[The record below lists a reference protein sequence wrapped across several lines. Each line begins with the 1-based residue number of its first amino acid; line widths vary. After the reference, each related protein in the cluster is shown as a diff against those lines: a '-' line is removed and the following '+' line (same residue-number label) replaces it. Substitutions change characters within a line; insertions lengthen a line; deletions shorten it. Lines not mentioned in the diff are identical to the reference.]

1 MNTMNSSIKP
11 IRICMAAVL
20 ALMMCLFSV
29 STVLAD
35 PTVDDPG
42 TTGEDLPIVDETFMD
57 DPHGAYINLVA
68 EVPEGFRGSVSVML
82 RNEDTDEMHTITV
95 FRVTSYSSDSDLLP
109 YGKYSVEQ
117 VFTSESSL
125 AYEAFVDEDTIDLT
139 SNYTLHA
146 KVVHNEAGQAYIDGN
161 SDVDKRPSDITAGTD
176 TSSQPTDTGA
186 LEPDDSIGT
195 DQTPAPDK
203 DSKADQQQN
212 TPADGQPESKG
223 SVVAYVLKVILGTAV
238 FVTIVFGTVYIVRKK
253 QGL

>member
-1 MNTMNSSIKP
+1 M
-11 IRICMAAVL
+11 
-20 ALMMCLFSV
+20 
-29 STVLAD
+29 
-35 PTVDDPG
+35 
-42 TTGEDLPIVDETFMD
+42 
-57 DPHGAYINLVA
+57 Y
-68 EVPEGFRGSVSVML
+68 
-82 RNEDTDEMHTITV
+82 TITV
-95 FRVTSYSSDSDLLP
+95 FRVTSYSSDSELLP
-109 YGKYSVEQ
+109 YGKYSVERA
-117 VFTSESSL
+117 FTSENSL

-161 SDVDKRPSDITAGTD
+161 SDVDKRPSDNTAGTD
-176 TSSQPTDTGA
+176 TSTGA
-186 LEPDDSIGT
+186 LEPDDTTGT

-212 TPADGQPESKG
+212 TPADDQPESKG

>member
-1 MNTMNSSIKP
+1 MNTMNSSFKP

-20 ALMMCLFSV
+20 ALVMCLFTV

-35 PTVDDPG
+35 PTVEDPG

-82 RNEDTDEMHTITV
+82 RNEETGEMYTITV
-95 FRVTSYSSDSDLLP
+95 FRVTSYSSDSELLP
-109 YGKYSVEQ
+109 YGKYSVERA
-117 VFTSESSL
+117 FTSENSL

-161 SDVDKRPSDITAGTD
+161 SDVDKRPSDNTAGTD
-176 TSSQPTDTGA
+176 TSTGS
-186 LEPDDSIGT
+186 LEPDDTTGI

-212 TPADGQPESKG
+212 TPADDQPESKG

>member
-1 MNTMNSSIKP
+1 MNTMNSNFKP

-20 ALMMCLFSV
+20 ALVMCLFTV

-35 PTVDDPG
+35 PTVEDPG

-82 RNEDTDEMHTITV
+82 RNEETGEMYTITV
-95 FRVTSYSSDSDLLP
+95 FRVTSYSSDSELLP
-109 YGKYSVEQ
+109 YGKYSVERA
-117 VFTSESSL
+117 FTSENSL
-125 AYEAFVDEDTIDLT
+125 AYEAFVDEDSIDLT

-161 SDVDKRPSDITAGTD
+161 SDVDKRSSDNTAGTD
-176 TSSQPTDTGA
+176 TSTGA
-186 LEPDDSIGT
+186 LEPDDSTGT

-212 TPADGQPESKG
+212 TPADDQPESKG
-223 SVVAYVLKVILGTAV
+223 SVVAYVLKVILGTSV

>member
-1 MNTMNSSIKP
+1 MNTMNSNFKP

-20 ALMMCLFSV
+20 ALVMCLFTV

-35 PTVDDPG
+35 PTVEDPG

-82 RNEDTDEMHTITV
+82 RNEETGEMYTITV
-95 FRVTSYSSDSDLLP
+95 FRVTSYSSDSELLP
-109 YGKYSVEQ
+109 YGKYSVERA
-117 VFTSESSL
+117 FTSENSL
-125 AYEAFVDEDTIDLT
+125 AYEAFVDEDSIDLT

-161 SDVDKRPSDITAGTD
+161 SDVDKRSSDNTAGTD
-176 TSSQPTDTGA
+176 TSTGA
-186 LEPDDSIGT
+186 LEPDDSTGT

-212 TPADGQPESKG
+212 TPADDQPESKG

>member
-1 MNTMNSSIKP
+1 MNTMNSNFKP
-11 IRICMAAVL
+11 IRICMVAVL
-20 ALMMCLFSV
+20 ALVMCLFTV

-35 PTVDDPG
+35 PTVEDPG

-82 RNEDTDEMHTITV
+82 RNEETGEMYTITV
-95 FRVTSYSSDSDLLP
+95 FRVTSYSSDSELLP
-109 YGKYSVEQ
+109 YGKYSVERA
-117 VFTSESSL
+117 FTSENSL
-125 AYEAFVDEDTIDLT
+125 AYEAFVDEDSIDLT

-161 SDVDKRPSDITAGTD
+161 SDVDKRSSDNTAGTD
-176 TSSQPTDTGA
+176 TSTGA
-186 LEPDDSIGT
+186 LEPDDSTGT

-212 TPADGQPESKG
+212 TPADEQPESKG

>member
-1 MNTMNSSIKP
+1 MNTMNSNFKP

-20 ALMMCLFSV
+20 ALVMCLFTV

-35 PTVDDPG
+35 PTVEDPG

-82 RNEDTDEMHTITV
+82 RNEETGEMYTITV
-95 FRVTSYSSDSDLLP
+95 FRVTSYSSDSELLP
-109 YGKYSVEQ
+109 YGKYSVERA
-117 VFTSESSL
+117 FTSENSL
-125 AYEAFVDEDTIDLT
+125 AYEAFVDEDSIDLT

-161 SDVDKRPSDITAGTD
+161 SDVDKRSSDNTAGTD
-176 TSSQPTDTGA
+176 TSTGA
-186 LEPDDSIGT
+186 LEPDDSTGT

-212 TPADGQPESKG
+212 TPADEQPESKG
-223 SVVAYVLKVILGTAV
+223 SVVAYVLKVLLGTAV

>member
-1 MNTMNSSIKP
+1 MNTMNSNFKP

-20 ALMMCLFSV
+20 ALVMCLFTV

-35 PTVDDPG
+35 PTVEDPG

-82 RNEDTDEMHTITV
+82 RNEETGEMYTITV
-95 FRVTSYSSDSDLLP
+95 FRVTSYSSDSELLP
-109 YGKYSVEQ
+109 YGKYSVERA
-117 VFTSESSL
+117 FTSENSL
-125 AYEAFVDEDTIDLT
+125 AYEAFVDEDSIDLT

-161 SDVDKRPSDITAGTD
+161 SDVDKRSSDNTAGTD
-176 TSSQPTDTGA
+176 TSTGA
-186 LEPDDSIGT
+186 LEPDDSTGT

-212 TPADGQPESKG
+212 TPAVEQPESKG

>member
-1 MNTMNSSIKP
+1 MNTMNSSFKP

-20 ALMMCLFSV
+20 ALVMCLFTV

-35 PTVDDPG
+35 PTVEDPG

-82 RNEDTDEMHTITV
+82 RNEETGEMYTITV
-95 FRVTSYSSDSDLLP
+95 FRVTSYSSDSELLP
-109 YGKYSVEQ
+109 YGKYSVERA
-117 VFTSESSL
+117 FTSENSL

-161 SDVDKRPSDITAGTD
+161 SDVDKRPSDNTAGTG
-176 TSSQPTDTGA
+176 TSTGV
-186 LEPDDSIGT
+186 LEPDDSTGT

-212 TPADGQPESKG
+212 TPADDQPESKG

>member
-20 ALMMCLFSV
+20 ALVMCLFSV

-82 RNEDTDEMHTITV
+82 RNEDTGEMHTITV
-95 FRVTSYSSDSDLLP
+95 FRVTSYSSDSELLP
-109 YGKYSVEQ
+109 YGKYSVERA
-117 VFTSESSL
+117 FTSENSL
-125 AYEAFVDEDTIDLT
+125 AYEAFVDEDSIDLT

-161 SDVDKRPSDITAGTD
+161 SDVDKRSSDNTAGTD
-176 TSSQPTDTGA
+176 TSTGA
-186 LEPDDSIGT
+186 LEPDDSTGT

-212 TPADGQPESKG
+212 TPADEQPESKG

>member
-1 MNTMNSSIKP
+1 MNTMNSSFKP

-20 ALMMCLFSV
+20 ALVMCLFTV

-35 PTVDDPG
+35 PTVEDPG

-82 RNEDTDEMHTITV
+82 RNEETGEMYTITV
-95 FRVTSYSSDSDLLP
+95 FRVTSYSSDSELLP
-109 YGKYSVEQ
+109 YGKYSVERA
-117 VFTSESSL
+117 FTSENSL

-161 SDVDKRPSDITAGTD
+161 SDVDKRSSDNTAGTD
-176 TSSQPTDTGA
+176 TSTGA
-186 LEPDDSIGT
+186 LEPDDSTGT

-212 TPADGQPESKG
+212 TPADEQPESKG

>member
-1 MNTMNSSIKP
+1 MNTMNSNFKP

-20 ALMMCLFSV
+20 ALVMCLFTV
-29 STVLAD
+29 STVLAA
-35 PTVDDPG
+35 PTVEDPG

-82 RNEDTDEMHTITV
+82 RNEETGEMYTITV
-95 FRVTSYSSDSDLLP
+95 FRVTSYSSDSELLP
-109 YGKYSVEQ
+109 YGKYSVERA
-117 VFTSESSL
+117 FTSENSL
-125 AYEAFVDEDTIDLT
+125 AYEAFVDEDSIDLT

-161 SDVDKRPSDITAGTD
+161 SDVDKRSSDNTAGTD
-176 TSSQPTDTGA
+176 TSTGA
-186 LEPDDSIGT
+186 LEPDDSTGT

-212 TPADGQPESKG
+212 TPADEQPESKG

>member
-1 MNTMNSSIKP
+1 MNTMNSNFKP

-20 ALMMCLFSV
+20 ALVMCLFTV

-35 PTVDDPG
+35 PTVEDPG

-82 RNEDTDEMHTITV
+82 RNEETGEMYTITV
-95 FRVTSYSSDSDLLP
+95 FRVTSYSSDSELLP
-109 YGKYSVEQ
+109 YGKYSVERA
-117 VFTSESSL
+117 FTSENSL
-125 AYEAFVDEDTIDLT
+125 AYEAFVDEDSIDLT

-161 SDVDKRPSDITAGTD
+161 YDVDKRSSDNTAGTD
-176 TSSQPTDTGA
+176 TSTGA
-186 LEPDDSIGT
+186 LEPDDSTGT

-212 TPADGQPESKG
+212 TPADDQPESKG

>member
-1 MNTMNSSIKP
+1 MNTMNSNFKP

-20 ALMMCLFSV
+20 ALVMCLFTV

-35 PTVDDPG
+35 PTVEDPG

-82 RNEDTDEMHTITV
+82 RNEETGEMYTITV
-95 FRVTSYSSDSDLLP
+95 FRVTSYSSDSELLP
-109 YGKYSVEQ
+109 YGKYSVERA
-117 VFTSESSL
+117 FTSENSL
-125 AYEAFVDEDTIDLT
+125 AYEAFVDEDSIDLT

-161 SDVDKRPSDITAGTD
+161 SDVDKRSSDNTAGTD
-176 TSSQPTDTGA
+176 TSTGA
-186 LEPDDSIGT
+186 LEPDDSTGP

-212 TPADGQPESKG
+212 TPADEQPESKG

>member
-1 MNTMNSSIKP
+1 MNTMNSSFKP

-20 ALMMCLFSV
+20 ALVMCLFTV

-35 PTVDDPG
+35 PTVEDPG

-82 RNEDTDEMHTITV
+82 RNEETGEMYTITV
-95 FRVTSYSSDSDLLP
+95 FRVTSYSSDSELLP

-117 VFTSESSL
+117 VYTSENSL

-161 SDVDKRPSDITAGTD
+161 SDVDKTPSDNTAGTD
-176 TSSQPTDTGA
+176 TSTGA
-186 LEPDDSIGT
+186 LEPDDSTGN

-212 TPADGQPESKG
+212 TPADDQPESKG

>member
-1 MNTMNSSIKP
+1 MNTMNSNFKP

-20 ALMMCLFSV
+20 ALVMCLFTV

-35 PTVDDPG
+35 PTVEDPG

-82 RNEDTDEMHTITV
+82 RNEETGEMYTITV
-95 FRVTSYSSDSDLLP
+95 FRVTSYSSDSELLP
-109 YGKYSVEQ
+109 YGKYSVERA
-117 VFTSESSL
+117 FTSENSL
-125 AYEAFVDEDTIDLT
+125 AYEAFVDVDSIDLT

-161 SDVDKRPSDITAGTD
+161 SDVDKRSTDNPAGTD
-176 TSSQPTDTGA
+176 TSTGA
-186 LEPDDSIGT
+186 LEPDDSTGT

-212 TPADGQPESKG
+212 TPADEQPESKG

>member
-1 MNTMNSSIKP
+1 MNTMNSNFKP

-20 ALMMCLFSV
+20 ALVMCLFTV

-35 PTVDDPG
+35 PTVEDPG

-82 RNEDTDEMHTITV
+82 RNEETGEMYTITV
-95 FRVTSYSSDSDLLP
+95 FRVTSYSSDSELLP
-109 YGKYSVEQ
+109 YGKYSVERA
-117 VFTSESSL
+117 FTSENSL
-125 AYEAFVDEDTIDLT
+125 AYEAFVDEDSIDLT

-161 SDVDKRPSDITAGTD
+161 SDVDKRSSDNTAGTD
-176 TSSQPTDTGA
+176 TSTGA
-186 LEPDDSIGT
+186 LEPDDSTGT

-212 TPADGQPESKG
+212 TPADDQPESKG
-223 SVVAYVLKVILGTAV
+223 SVVAYVLKVLLGTAV
-238 FVTIVFGTVYIVRKK
+238 FVNIVFGTVYIVRKK

>member
-29 STVLAD
+29 SIVLAD

-82 RNEDTDEMHTITV
+82 RNEETGEMYTITV
-95 FRVTSYSSDSDLLP
+95 FRVTSYSSDSELLP
-109 YGKYSVEQ
+109 YGKYSVERA
-117 VFTSESSL
+117 FTSENSL
-125 AYEAFVDEDTIDLT
+125 AYEAFVDEDSIDLT

-161 SDVDKRPSDITAGTD
+161 SDVDKRSSDNTAGTD
-176 TSSQPTDTGA
+176 TSTGA
-186 LEPDDSIGT
+186 LEPDDSTGT

-212 TPADGQPESKG
+212 TPADEQPESKG

>member
-1 MNTMNSSIKP
+1 MNTMNSNFKS

-20 ALMMCLFSV
+20 ALVMCLFTV

-35 PTVDDPG
+35 PTVEDPG

-82 RNEDTDEMHTITV
+82 RNEETGEMYTITV
-95 FRVTSYSSDSDLLP
+95 FRVTSYSSDSELLP
-109 YGKYSVEQ
+109 YGKYSVERA
-117 VFTSESSL
+117 FTSENSL
-125 AYEAFVDEDTIDLT
+125 AYEAFVDEDSIDLT

-161 SDVDKRPSDITAGTD
+161 SDVDKRSSDNTAGTD
-176 TSSQPTDTGA
+176 TSTGA
-186 LEPDDSIGT
+186 LEPDDSTGT

-212 TPADGQPESKG
+212 TPADEQPESKG

>member
-1 MNTMNSSIKP
+1 MNTMNSNFKP

-20 ALMMCLFSV
+20 ALVMCLFTV

-35 PTVDDPG
+35 PTVEDPG

-82 RNEDTDEMHTITV
+82 RNEETGEMYTITV
-95 FRVTSYSSDSDLLP
+95 FRVTSYSSDSELLP
-109 YGKYSVEQ
+109 YGKYSVERA
-117 VFTSESSL
+117 FTSENSL
-125 AYEAFVDEDTIDLT
+125 AYEAFVDEDSIDLT

-146 KVVHNEAGQAYIDGN
+146 KVVYNEAGQAYIDGN
-161 SDVDKRPSDITAGTD
+161 SDVDKRPSDNTAGTD
-176 TSSQPTDTGA
+176 TSTGA
-186 LEPDDSIGT
+186 LEPDDSTGT

-212 TPADGQPESKG
+212 TPADDQPESKG

-238 FVTIVFGTVYIVRKK
+238 FVTIVFDTVYIVRKK

>member
-1 MNTMNSSIKP
+1 MNTMNSSFKP

-20 ALMMCLFSV
+20 ALVMCLFTV

-35 PTVDDPG
+35 PTVEDPG

-82 RNEDTDEMHTITV
+82 RNEETGEMYTITV
-95 FRVTSYSSDSDLLP
+95 FRVTSYSSDSELLP
-109 YGKYSVEQ
+109 YGKYSVELA
-117 VFTSESSL
+117 FTSENSL

-161 SDVDKRPSDITAGTD
+161 SDVDKRPSDNTAGTD
-176 TSSQPTDTGA
+176 ISTGA
-186 LEPDDSIGT
+186 LEPDDTTGT

-212 TPADGQPESKG
+212 TPADDQPESKG

>member
-1 MNTMNSSIKP
+1 MNTMNSNFKP

-20 ALMMCLFSV
+20 ALVMCLFTV

-35 PTVDDPG
+35 PTVEDPG

-82 RNEDTDEMHTITV
+82 RNEETGEMYTITV
-95 FRVTSYSSDSDLLP
+95 FRVTSYSSDSELLP
-109 YGKYSVEQ
+109 YGKYSVERA
-117 VFTSESSL
+117 FTSENSL
-125 AYEAFVDEDTIDLT
+125 AYEAFVDEDSIDLT

-161 SDVDKRPSDITAGTD
+161 SDVDKRSSDNTAGTD
-176 TSSQPTDTGA
+176 TSTGA
-186 LEPDDSIGT
+186 LEPDDSTGT
-195 DQTPAPDK
+195 DQTPTPDK

-212 TPADGQPESKG
+212 TPADEQPESKG

>member
-1 MNTMNSSIKP
+1 MNTMNSNFKP

-20 ALMMCLFSV
+20 ALVMCLFTV

-35 PTVDDPG
+35 PTVEDPG

-82 RNEDTDEMHTITV
+82 RNEETGEMYTITV
-95 FRVTSYSSDSDLLP
+95 FRVTSYSSDSELLP
-109 YGKYSVEQ
+109 YGKYSVERA
-117 VFTSESSL
+117 FTSENSL
-125 AYEAFVDEDTIDLT
+125 AYEAFVDEDSIDLT

-161 SDVDKRPSDITAGTD
+161 SDVDKRSSDNTAGTD
-176 TSSQPTDTGA
+176 TSTGA
-186 LEPDDSIGT
+186 LEPDDSTGT

-212 TPADGQPESKG
+212 TPADDQPESKG

-238 FVTIVFGTVYIVRKK
+238 FVTIVFDIVYIVRKK

>member
-1 MNTMNSSIKP
+1 MNTMNSNFKP

-20 ALMMCLFSV
+20 ALVMCLFTV

-35 PTVDDPG
+35 PTVEDPG

-82 RNEDTDEMHTITV
+82 RNEETGEMYTITV
-95 FRVTSYSSDSDLLP
+95 FRVTSYSSDSELLP
-109 YGKYSVEQ
+109 YGKYSVERA
-117 VFTSESSL
+117 FTSENSL
-125 AYEAFVDEDTIDLT
+125 AYEAFVDEDSIDLT

-161 SDVDKRPSDITAGTD
+161 SDVDKRSSDNTAGTD
-176 TSSQPTDTGA
+176 TSTGA
-186 LEPDDSIGT
+186 LEPDDSTGT

-212 TPADGQPESKG
+212 TPADEQPESKG

>member
-1 MNTMNSSIKP
+1 MNTMNSNFKP

-20 ALMMCLFSV
+20 ALVMCLFTV

-35 PTVDDPG
+35 PTVEDPG

-82 RNEDTDEMHTITV
+82 RNEETGEMYTITV
-95 FRVTSYSSDSDLLP
+95 FRVTSYSSDSELLP
-109 YGKYSVEQ
+109 YGKYSVERA
-117 VFTSESSL
+117 FTSENSL

-176 TSSQPTDTGA
+176 TSTGA
-186 LEPDDSIGT
+186 LEPDDSTGT

-212 TPADGQPESKG
+212 TPADDQPESKG

>member
-29 STVLAD
+29 SIVLAD

-82 RNEDTDEMHTITV
+82 RNEETGEMYTITV
-95 FRVTSYSSDSDLLP
+95 FRVTSYSSDSELLP
-109 YGKYSVEQ
+109 YGKYSVERA
-117 VFTSESSL
+117 FTSENSL
-125 AYEAFVDEDTIDLT
+125 AYEAFVDEDSIDLT

-161 SDVDKRPSDITAGTD
+161 SDVDKRSSDNTAGTD
-176 TSSQPTDTGA
+176 TSTGA

-212 TPADGQPESKG
+212 TPADDQPESKG

>member
-1 MNTMNSSIKP
+1 MNTMNSNFKP

-20 ALMMCLFSV
+20 ALLMCLFTV

-35 PTVDDPG
+35 PTVEDPG

-82 RNEDTDEMHTITV
+82 RNEETGEMYTITV
-95 FRVTSYSSDSDLLP
+95 FRVTSYSSDSELLP
-109 YGKYSVEQ
+109 YGKYSVERA
-117 VFTSESSL
+117 FTSENSL
-125 AYEAFVDEDTIDLT
+125 AYEAFVDEDSIDLT

-161 SDVDKRPSDITAGTD
+161 SDVDKRSSDNTAGTD
-176 TSSQPTDTGA
+176 TSTGA
-186 LEPDDSIGT
+186 LEPDDSTGT

-212 TPADGQPESKG
+212 TPADEQPESKG

>member
-1 MNTMNSSIKP
+1 MNTMNSNFKP

-20 ALMMCLFSV
+20 ALVMCLFTV

-35 PTVDDPG
+35 PTVEDPG

-82 RNEDTDEMHTITV
+82 RNEETGEMHTITV
-95 FRVTSYSSDSDLLP
+95 FRVTSYSSDSELLP
-109 YGKYSVEQ
+109 YGKYSVERA
-117 VFTSESSL
+117 FTSENSL
-125 AYEAFVDEDTIDLT
+125 AYEAFVDEDSIDLT

-161 SDVDKRPSDITAGTD
+161 SDVDKRSSDNTAGTD
-176 TSSQPTDTGA
+176 TSTGA
-186 LEPDDSIGT
+186 LEPDDSTGT

-212 TPADGQPESKG
+212 TPADEQPESKG

>member
-1 MNTMNSSIKP
+1 MNTMNSNFKP

-20 ALMMCLFSV
+20 ALVMCLFTV

-35 PTVDDPG
+35 PTVEDPG

-82 RNEDTDEMHTITV
+82 RNEETGEMYTITV
-95 FRVTSYSSDSDLLP
+95 FRVTSYSSDSELLP
-109 YGKYSVEQ
+109 YGKYSVERA
-117 VFTSESSL
+117 FTSENSL
-125 AYEAFVDEDTIDLT
+125 AYEAFVDEDSIDLT

-161 SDVDKRPSDITAGTD
+161 SDVDKRSSDNTAGTD
-176 TSSQPTDTGA
+176 TSTGA
-186 LEPDDSIGT
+186 LEPDDSTGT

-212 TPADGQPESKG
+212 TPADEQPESKG
-223 SVVAYVLKVILGTAV
+223 SVVAYVLKVILGTSV

>member
-1 MNTMNSSIKP
+1 MNTMNSSFKP

-20 ALMMCLFSV
+20 ALVMCLFTV

-35 PTVDDPG
+35 PTVEDPG

-82 RNEDTDEMHTITV
+82 RNEETGEMYTITV
-95 FRVTSYSSDSDLLP
+95 FRVTSYSSDSELLP
-109 YGKYSVEQ
+109 YGKYSVERA
-117 VFTSESSL
+117 FTSENSL

-161 SDVDKRPSDITAGTD
+161 SDVDKRPSDNTAGTD
-176 TSSQPTDTGA
+176 TSTGV
-186 LEPDDSIGT
+186 LEPDDSTGT

-212 TPADGQPESKG
+212 TPADDQPESKG

>member
-20 ALMMCLFSV
+20 ALVMCLFSV

-68 EVPEGFRGSVSVML
+68 EVPEGFRGSVSVIL
-82 RNEDTDEMHTITV
+82 RNEDTGEMHTITV
-95 FRVTSYSSDSDLLP
+95 FRVTSYSSDSELLP
-109 YGKYSVEQ
+109 YGKYSVERA
-117 VFTSESSL
+117 FTSENSL
-125 AYEAFVDEDTIDLT
+125 AYEAFVDEDSIDLT

-161 SDVDKRPSDITAGTD
+161 SDVDKRSSDNTAGTD
-176 TSSQPTDTGA
+176 TSTGA
-186 LEPDDSIGT
+186 LEPDDSTGT

-212 TPADGQPESKG
+212 TPADEQPESKG

>member
-1 MNTMNSSIKP
+1 MNTMNSSFKP

-20 ALMMCLFSV
+20 ALVMCLFTV

-35 PTVDDPG
+35 PTVEDPG

-82 RNEDTDEMHTITV
+82 RNEETGEMYTITV
-95 FRVTSYSSDSDLLP
+95 FRVTSYSSDSELLP
-109 YGKYSVEQ
+109 YGKYSVERA
-117 VFTSESSL
+117 FTSENSL

-161 SDVDKRPSDITAGTD
+161 SDVDKRPSYNTAGTD
-176 TSSQPTDTGA
+176 TSTGA
-186 LEPDDSIGT
+186 LEPDDTTGT

-212 TPADGQPESKG
+212 TPADDQPESKG

>member
-1 MNTMNSSIKP
+1 MNTMNSNFKP

-20 ALMMCLFSV
+20 ALVMCLFTV

-35 PTVDDPG
+35 PTVEDPG

-68 EVPEGFRGSVSVML
+68 EVPEGFRGSVSVLL
-82 RNEDTDEMHTITV
+82 RNEETGEMYTITV
-95 FRVTSYSSDSDLLP
+95 FRVTSYSSDSELLP
-109 YGKYSVEQ
+109 YGKYSVERA
-117 VFTSESSL
+117 FTSENSL
-125 AYEAFVDEDTIDLT
+125 AYEAFVDEDSIDLT

-161 SDVDKRPSDITAGTD
+161 SDVDKRSSDNTAGTD
-176 TSSQPTDTGA
+176 TSTGA
-186 LEPDDSIGT
+186 LEPDDSTGT

-212 TPADGQPESKG
+212 TPADEQPESKG

>member
-1 MNTMNSSIKP
+1 MNTMNSSFKP

-20 ALMMCLFSV
+20 ALVMCLFSV

-82 RNEDTDEMHTITV
+82 RNEDTGEMHTITV
-95 FRVTSYSSDSDLLP
+95 FRVTSYSSDSELLP
-109 YGKYSVEQ
+109 YGKYSVERA
-117 VFTSESSL
+117 FTSENSL
-125 AYEAFVDEDTIDLT
+125 AYEAFVDEDSIDLT

-161 SDVDKRPSDITAGTD
+161 SDVDKRPSDNTAGTD
-176 TSSQPTDTGA
+176 TSTGA
-186 LEPDDSIGT
+186 LEPDDSTGT

-212 TPADGQPESKG
+212 TPADDQPESKG

>member
-1 MNTMNSSIKP
+1 MNTMNSNFKP

-20 ALMMCLFSV
+20 ALVMCLFTV

-35 PTVDDPG
+35 PTVEYPG

-82 RNEDTDEMHTITV
+82 RNEETGEMYTITV
-95 FRVTSYSSDSDLLP
+95 FRVTSYSSDSELLP
-109 YGKYSVEQ
+109 YGKYSVERA
-117 VFTSESSL
+117 FTSENSL
-125 AYEAFVDEDTIDLT
+125 AYEAFVDEDSIDLT

-161 SDVDKRPSDITAGTD
+161 SDVDKRSSDNTAGTD
-176 TSSQPTDTGA
+176 TSTGA
-186 LEPDDSIGT
+186 LEPDDSTGT

-212 TPADGQPESKG
+212 TPADDQPESKG
-223 SVVAYVLKVILGTAV
+223 SVVAYVLKVILGTSV

>member
-1 MNTMNSSIKP
+1 MNTMNSNFKP

-20 ALMMCLFSV
+20 ALVMCLFTV

-35 PTVDDPG
+35 PTVEDPG

-82 RNEDTDEMHTITV
+82 RNEETGEMYTITV
-95 FRVTSYSSDSDLLP
+95 FRVTSYSSDSELLP
-109 YGKYSVEQ
+109 YGKYSVERA
-117 VFTSESSL
+117 FTSENSL
-125 AYEAFVDEDTIDLT
+125 AYEAFVDEDSIDLT

-176 TSSQPTDTGA
+176 TSTGA
-186 LEPDDSIGT
+186 LEPDDSTGT

-212 TPADGQPESKG
+212 TPADEQPESKG

>member
-1 MNTMNSSIKP
+1 MNTMNSNFKP

-20 ALMMCLFSV
+20 ALVMCLFTV

-35 PTVDDPG
+35 PTVEDPG

-82 RNEDTDEMHTITV
+82 RNEETGEMYTITV
-95 FRVTSYSSDSDLLP
+95 FRVTSYSSDSELLP
-109 YGKYSVEQ
+109 YGKYSVERA
-117 VFTSESSL
+117 FTSENSL
-125 AYEAFVDEDTIDLT
+125 AYEAFVDEDSIDLT

-161 SDVDKRPSDITAGTD
+161 SDVDKRSSDNTAGTD
-176 TSSQPTDTGA
+176 TSTGV
-186 LEPDDSIGT
+186 LEPDDSTGT

-212 TPADGQPESKG
+212 TPADEQPESKG

>member
-1 MNTMNSSIKP
+1 MNTMNSNFKP

-20 ALMMCLFSV
+20 ALVMCLFTV

-35 PTVDDPG
+35 PTVEDPG

-82 RNEDTDEMHTITV
+82 RNEETGEMYTITV
-95 FRVTSYSSDSDLLP
+95 FRVTSYSSDSELLP
-109 YGKYSVEQ
+109 YGKYSVERA
-117 VFTSESSL
+117 FTSENSL
-125 AYEAFVDEDTIDLT
+125 AYEAFVDEDSIDLT

-161 SDVDKRPSDITAGTD
+161 SDVDKRSSDNTAGTD
-176 TSSQPTDTGA
+176 TSTGA
-186 LEPDDSIGT
+186 LEPDDSTGT

-212 TPADGQPESKG
+212 TPADDQPESKG

-238 FVTIVFGTVYIVRKK
+238 FVTIVFGTVYFVRKK

>member
-1 MNTMNSSIKP
+1 MNTMNSSFKP

-20 ALMMCLFSV
+20 ALVMCLFTV

-35 PTVDDPG
+35 PTVEDPG

-82 RNEDTDEMHTITV
+82 RNEETGEMYTITV
-95 FRVTSYSSDSDLLP
+95 FRVTSYSSDSELLP
-109 YGKYSVEQ
+109 YGKYNVERA
-117 VFTSESSL
+117 FTSENSL

-161 SDVDKRPSDITAGTD
+161 SDVDKRPSDNTAGTD
-176 TSSQPTDTGA
+176 TSTGV
-186 LEPDDSIGT
+186 LEPDDSTGT

-212 TPADGQPESKG
+212 TPADEQPESKG